1 MSESN
6 ENSSQRLTEPTS
18 GRGSTRLVVGLLLL
32 VGAFYLMVNSMV
44 DGGGAYFL
52 EVDEVMAAEQ
62 KGYLKPTR
70 KVRVKGK
77 VVFGTYQNPP
87 GTIEHRFSVQGERDQ
102 IRVYYKGAI
111 PDVFKEGGEVVATG
125 SFTEP
130 GLLTANELTAKCP
143 SKYEQ
148 DGISPEA
155 RKQMGLERPEGK

>member
-1 MSESN
+1 MSESHDTG
-6 ENSSQRLTEPTS
+6 SQKLTDAPA
-18 GRGSTRLVVGLLLL
+18 GRGSTRLVVGLILL

-77 VVFGTYQNPP
+77 VVFGTYQNAP

-130 GLLTANELTAKCP
+130 GLLTAAELTAKCP

-148 DGISPEA
+148 DNISPEA
-155 RKQMGLERPEGK
+155 RKQMGLERPEEK